1 MLTISLIIF
10 SSFCTVA
17 QAVSSVSISTPG
29 SLEAG
34 QDLTLDCDFE
44 FEGAEAT
51 QLDLKWY
58 FNGSP
63 VPIYQWV
70 PALDLGPQVI
80 DPMFKDNLDL
90 KYEAHGDNMKKHKAL
105 HIINPD
111 QRFSGNYKCR
121 VSSFVDEASAENEVI
136 VYVPP
141 SQVLITPLQKESAE
155 LQNITCEVLGIFPQ
169 PLVSLVW
176 TENNT
181 MLSSDDMAV
190 THNKANTG
198 LFDVSIAAIIDEYDV
213 TKEDMITCEIT
224 IPGTDFNILIETKMF
239 EETEKE
245 DPDLELEIFSGSA
258 SGSEDDDLC
267 ESSGDDECGHPSDY
281 EIVDENFDKI
291 SVESGLQEEV
301 DPKDYGRGH
310 QISGN
315 KIGLV
320 IVLISVKIHLI

>member
-1 MLTISLIIF
+1 MLIISILIF

-29 SLEAG
+29 SLKAG

-63 VPIYQWV
+63 IPIYQWV

-90 KYEAHGDNMKKHKAL
+90 KYQAHGDNMKKHKAL
-105 HIINPD
+105 HIVNPD
-111 QRFSGNYKCR
+111 QRFSGNYRCR

-141 SQVLITPLQKESAE
+141 SQVLITQLQKDTSE
-155 LQNITCEVLGIFPQ
+155 LQNITCQVLGIFPQ

-176 TENNT
+176 SENKT
-181 MLSSDDMAV
+181 MLNSDDMV
-190 THNKANTG
+190 VIPNKANSG

-213 TKEDMITCEIT
+213 TNEDMITCEIT
-224 IPGTDFNILIETKMF
+224 IPGTDFNIIIETKMF

-245 DPDLELEIFSGSA
+245 DPGSELDIFSGSA
-258 SGSEDDDLC
+258 SGSDEDDLC
-267 ESSGDDECGHPSDY
+267 ESSGDADCVFGHPSDY

-291 SVESGLQEEV
+291 EEF
-301 DPKDYGRGH
+301 DPKDYGRGR
-310 QISGN
+310 QI
-315 KIGLV
+315 IGDKMGLG
-320 IVLISVKIHLI
+320 IVLITVNIHLM

>member
-17 QAVSSVSISTPG
+17 QSVSSVSISTPG

-44 FEGAEAT
+44 FEGVEAT

-141 SQVLITPLQKESAE
+141 SQVLIAPLQKESSE

-181 MLSSDDMAV
+181 MLNSDDMVV
-190 THNKANTG
+190 TNNKANTG

-224 IPGTDFNILIETKMF
+224 IPGTDFNILIETKIF

-267 ESSGDDECGHPSDY
+267 ESSGDAECGHPSDY

-291 SVESGLQEEV
+291 SVESGLQEED

>member
-10 SSFCTVA
+10 SSFYTVA
-17 QAVSSVSISTPG
+17 NAVSSVSISTPG

-44 FEGAEAT
+44 FEGSEAT

-90 KYEAHGDNMKKHKAL
+90 KYQAHGDDMKKHKAL

-111 QRFSGNYKCR
+111 HRFSGNYKCR

-141 SQVLITPLQKESAE
+141 SQVLITPMQKETSE
-155 LQNITCEVLGIFPQ
+155 LQNITCEVSGIFPQ

-181 MLSSDDMAV
+181 ILNSDDMV
-190 THNKANTG
+190 LTNNKANPG
-198 LFDVSIAAIIDEYDV
+198 LFDVSIAASVEEYDV
-213 TKEDMITCEIT
+213 TEEDMITCKIS

-245 DPDLELEIFSGSA
+245 NLDVEFEIFSGSA
-258 SGSEDDDLC
+258 SGSDEEDLC
-267 ESSGDDECGHPSDY
+267 ESSGNADCDFGHPSEY
-281 EIVDENFDKI
+281 EIVDENFGI
-291 SVESGLQEEV
+291 QEKV
-301 DPKDYGRGH
+301 DPKVYGRGH

-315 KIGLV
+315 KIELG
-320 IVLISVKIHLI
+320 IVLIYAKIHLMYFVKE